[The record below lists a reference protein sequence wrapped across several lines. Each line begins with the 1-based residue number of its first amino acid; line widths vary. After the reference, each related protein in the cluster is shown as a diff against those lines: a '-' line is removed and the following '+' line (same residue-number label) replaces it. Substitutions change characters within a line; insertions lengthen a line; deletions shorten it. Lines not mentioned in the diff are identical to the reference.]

1 MHRANHLFD
10 QICQHE
16 NLRRAFYQAARG
28 RRYQFRVRE
37 FSDQLD
43 RRITALAES
52 LFDGSITLGRF
63 HQFVICD
70 PKERVITAPDFE
82 ERVLHHAIMNI
93 LEPIL
98 DRWLIHDTY
107 ACRKEKGREAAVLRA
122 RRFSQSNLWYLKLDI
137 RKYFDNVH
145 HGRILELLE
154 RRIKDYRVLNLLANI
169 LQSYRGELG
178 IGIPIGSLT
187 SQHFANFY
195 LGWFDRFV
203 KEQLGIH
210 HYVRYMDDMV
220 LWHSNRQYLKSC
232 HERCINFVSRELLL
246 SIKPSE
252 VQRTEDGM
260 KFLGCK
266 VFRTH
271 VTLNGKSKK
280 RYRRRYR
287 LLTLAHSFGLIS
299 SEEFQQRINSL
310 NAFATAATARSWK
323 LRQSVLCSVTGERP
337 LQAGNA

>member
-1 MHRANHLFD
+1 MHRVNHLFD
-10 QICQHE
+10 QIRQCE
-16 NLRRAFYQAARG
+16 NLRQAFYKAARG
-28 RRYQFRVRE
+28 RRYQFKVRE

-43 RRITALAES
+43 LRIKALAEQLS
-52 LFDGSITLGRF
+52 DGSIRLGRF
-63 HQFVICD
+63 HQFIIRD

-107 ACRKEKGREAAVLRA
+107 ACRRGKGREAAVLKA
-122 RRFSQSNLWYLKLDI
+122 RVYSRRTRWYLKFDV
-137 RKYFDNVH
+137 RKYFDSIH

-154 RRIKDYRVLNLLANI
+154 RRIKDYRVLNLLAHI
-169 LQSYRGELG
+169 LKSYRGELG
-178 IGIPIGSLT
+178 VGIPIGSLT

-220 LWHSNRQYLKSC
+220 LWHCDREYLKVC
-232 HERCINFVSRELLL
+232 HKRCLDFVSSELLL
-246 SIKPSE
+246 SMKPSQ
-252 VQRTEDGM
+252 VHRTEEGM

-266 VFRTH
+266 VFPTH
-271 VTLNGKSKK
+271 VTLNGRSKK
-280 RYRRRYR
+280 RYRCRYR
-287 LLTLAHSFGLIS
+287 FLTLAHNLGLITNDELQHRLS
-299 SEEFQQRINSL
+299 SL

-323 LRQSVLCSVTGERP
+323 MRRSVLASTLGERP
-337 LQAGNA
+337 K

>member
-1 MHRANHLFD
+1 MHRVNQLFE
-10 QICQHE
+10 QICEHE
-16 NLRRAFYQAARG
+16 NLRQAFYRAARG
-28 RRYQFRVRE
+28 RRSQLKVRE
-37 FSDQLD
+37 FADQLD
-43 RRITALAES
+43 VRIKTLAES
-52 LFDGSITLGRF
+52 ISDGSIKLGRF
-63 HQFVICD
+63 HQFIIRD

-122 RRFSQSNLWYLKLDI
+122 RVFSRSNCWYLKLDV
-137 RKYFDNVH
+137 RKYFDSIH
-145 HGRILELLE
+145 HGKILELLE
-154 RRIKDYRVLNLLANI
+154 RRIKDYRVLNLLDHI
-169 LQSYRGELG
+169 LQSYRGALG

-195 LGWFDRFV
+195 LGWVDRFV

-220 LWHSNRQYLKSC
+220 LWHSDRDYLKRC
-232 HERCINFVSRELLL
+232 HERCLDFVSSELLL
-246 SIKPSE
+246 SIKPSQ
-252 VQRTEDGM
+252 VHRTEEGI

-266 VFRTH
+266 VFPTH
-271 VTLNGKSKK
+271 VTLNARSKK

-287 LLTLAHSFGLIS
+287 FLSRAHNLGLITNDELQHRLS
-299 SEEFQQRINSL
+299 SV

-323 LRQSVLCSVTGERP
+323 MRQSLLLSRLGERP
-337 LQAGNA
+337 K